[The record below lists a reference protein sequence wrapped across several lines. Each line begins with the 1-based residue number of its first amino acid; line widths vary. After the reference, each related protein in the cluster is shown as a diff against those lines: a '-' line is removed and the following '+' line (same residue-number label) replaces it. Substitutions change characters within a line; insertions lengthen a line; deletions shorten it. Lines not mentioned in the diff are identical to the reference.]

1 MIRCII
7 LEDQAPAQRILQKY
21 IRDIG
26 DLRLEETFSD
36 PINALEYLKTNPVD
50 LIFLDIHLPK
60 LSGMDFLKVLDKK
73 PMVILTTAFHEYAV
87 QSYEFDVLDYL
98 LKPISYERFCLAIEK
113 AKNGF
118 NQEKS
123 KSKDESSILVK
134 VGYDYVS
141 VNTNDILYIQTDGD
155 YTRLFL
161 DGKNYLVGLP
171 LRYWN
176 EHLPADKFCQIHR
189 FYTVAVG
196 KIDKITSNSVVISH
210 IEIPVG
216 RKYKYKLKEYVMAR
230 TNLS

>member
-21 IRDIG
+21 IRDFG
-26 DLRLEETFSD
+26 DLKLEETFSD
-36 PINALEYLKTNPVD
+36 PISALEYLKENPID

-60 LSGMDFLKVLDKK
+60 LTGMDFLKVLDQK

-87 QSYEFDVLDYL
+87 QSYEFNVLDYL
-98 LKPISYERFCLAIEK
+98 LKPISYQRFCLAIEK
-113 AKNGF
+113 AKDKQ
-118 NQEKS
+118 NQKS
-123 KSKDESSILVK
+123 SKRNEDSSILVK

-141 VNTNDILYIQTDGD
+141 INTNDILYIQTDGD
-155 YTRLFL
+155 YTRLYL
-161 DGKNYLVGLP
+161 PEKNYLVGLP

-189 FYTVAVG
+189 SYTIAVG
-196 KIDKITSNSVVISH
+196 KIDKITSTSVVINSK
-210 IEIPVG
+210 EIPIG
-216 RKYKYKLKEYVMAR
+216 RKYKEKIKAYVITR